1 MSIDHN
7 PEFKFIREQK
17 VESLNINVQE
27 FEHIKTGAQHIHL
40 SADNNENVF
49 LVALRTV
56 PEDSTGVAH
65 ILEHTALCGSKKY
78 PVRDPFFMMTRRSIN
93 TFMNAFTSSDW
104 TAYPFASMNRK
115 DFDNLM
121 DVYLDAV
128 FFSRLDPLDFAQ
140 EGHRLEFETPD
151 DPSTPLVFKGVVFN
165 EMKGAMSSVPSQL
178 WHTLSKYLF
187 PTSTYH
193 FNSGGEPDC
202 IPDLS
207 YEELLKFYRTHYHPS
222 NAIFMTYGDISAAEH
237 QQKFQDQV
245 LNQFNRLEEKISVE
259 NEKRYYAPISVQ
271 ESYPCNEDDISNKTH
286 VVVSWLLSESSQ
298 LTESLR
304 IRLLSSVLL
313 DNSSTPLMHA
323 LESTKL
329 GQAPSP
335 LCGLD
340 DSQKE
345 LSFMCG
351 LEGCTQENV
360 EKIESLIID
369 TLKDVAKNGVP
380 QEDIESALH
389 QLELHQ
395 REIGGDSYPYGLQM
409 ILTALT
415 AATHRGDTVE
425 QLNVD
430 AALEQLRKDVQEPN
444 FIQNLVQKNLL
455 DNPHRIRLVLTPNK
469 TMAEVKEQQESLR
482 LKQIKGNLSEQDVQS
497 ILKQT
502 KDLETRQNQQDD
514 ESILPKVTLGDVP
527 KEEINVTGSK
537 QYAITQY
544 AAGTNGLVY
553 QQTIYDLPQ
562 LEEDQHNNLSLYGN
576 LVTELGLGNQDY
588 LDVQRRQAK
597 VSGGVSAFSSIRE
610 SSADVHKVKGYFSY
624 SGRALNRNQASLNEL
639 IQDTIHNARFDEHH
653 RIAELIAQIRAR
665 REQSVTGSG
674 HSLAMVAATSGISA
688 TAKLSHE
695 SSGLEGI
702 KRIKRLDSQIKDTH
716 KLAALAEELQAIHN
730 TISSSTKQHLLI
742 AEESRLAEFSEHIK
756 SIPTADLN
764 QRSNSLF
771 QLNKPQQLI
780 QQAWTTNTTVNF
792 CAIAYPTVG
801 MENPD
806 SAALTILAGVLRN
819 GYLHKAIREQGGAYG
834 GGASQDSGAGAFRFY
849 SYRDPRMVETY
860 QDFEKSIEWI
870 LSEEQPLTKIEEA
883 ILGAISSLDKSESP
897 AGRVKRCFY
906 AELHGRTIEKR
917 QAYRERILAVTLDD
931 LRRVAT
937 QYLKPEYAHKA
948 LICDTNS
955 VKQAEELGLEIIEL

>member
-1 MSIDHN
+1 MSVNHN
-7 PEFKFIREQK
+7 PEFKFIRKQK
-17 VESLNINVQE
+17 VDSLNITVQE

-40 SADNNENVF
+40 DADNTENVF

-140 EGHRLEFETPD
+140 EGHRLEFETAD

-207 YEELLKFYRTHYHPS
+207 YEELLNFYQTHYHPS
-222 NAIFMTYGDISAAEH
+222 NAIFMTYGDIPANEH
-237 QQKFQDQV
+237 QDKFESHV
-245 LNQFNRLEEKISVE
+245 LSQFERLPETIFVT

-271 ESYPCNEDDISNKTH
+271 ESYPCNDEDISQKNH
-286 VVVSWLLSESSQ
+286 IVVSWLLNESTQ

-304 IRLLSSVLL
+304 MRLLSSVLL
-313 DNSSTPLMHA
+313 DNSATPLMHA
-323 LESTKL
+323 LESTEL

-351 LEGCTQENV
+351 LEGCTLENV
-360 EKIESLIID
+360 DATEALILD
-369 TLKDVAKNGVP
+369 TLKHVAEKGVP

-415 AATHRGDTVE
+415 AATHRGNTVD

-430 AALEQLRKDVQEPN
+430 AALEQLREDVKDPN
-444 FIQNLVQKNLL
+444 FIQELIKTNLL
-455 DNPHRIRLVLTPNK
+455 DNPHRVKLVLSPNK
-469 TMAEVKEQQESLR
+469 EMAEVKEQQEKLR
-482 LKQIKGNLSEQDVQS
+482 LIKIKEGLSEEETQLIIAQS
-497 ILKQT
+497 QA
-502 KDLETRQNQQDD
+502 LEERQNQQDD
-514 ESILPKVTLGDVP
+514 ESILPKVSLTDVP
-527 KEEINVTGSK
+527 KEEVHVAGTKNQNITE
-537 QYAITQY
+537 YAT
-544 AAGTNGLVY
+544 GTNGIIY
-553 QQTIYDLPQ
+553 QQTIYDLPEFDEKQ
-562 LEEDQHNNLSLYGN
+562 TINLSLYST
-576 LVTELGLGNQDY
+576 LVTELGMGDKDY
-588 LDVQRRQAK
+588 LAVQRQQAS
-597 VSGGVSAFSSIRE
+597 VSGGVSAFSSIRGA
-610 SSADVHKVKGYFSY
+610 SNNVHDIKGYFTY
-624 SGRALNRNQASLNEL
+624 SGRALNRNQPELNQLIHET
-639 IQDTIHNARFDEHH
+639 IQDARFDEHS
-653 RIAELIAQIRAR
+653 RIAELISQIRAR

-674 HSLAMVAATSGISA
+674 HSLAMIAAAAGISA
-688 TAKLSHE
+688 TTKLSHDC
-695 SSGLEGI
+695 SGLAGI
-702 KRIKRLDSQIKDTH
+702 KRIKQLDTEIKNGS
-716 KLAALAEELQAIHN
+716 KLTEFANELKLIHQ
-730 TISSSTKQHLLI
+730 TITSSNRQHLLI
-742 AEESRLAEFSEHIK
+742 AEESQLSSFTQNIQGLPQASSENTH
-756 SIPTADLN
+756 SP
-764 QRSNSLF
+764 F
-771 QLNKPQQLI
+771 QLVQPNEHI
-780 QQAWTTNTTVNF
+780 QQAWTTNTSVNF
-792 CAIAYPTVG
+792 CALAYPTVG
-801 MENPD
+801 MEHPD
-806 SAALTILAGVLRN
+806 SAALTVLGGVLRN
-819 GYLHKAIREQGGAYG
+819 GFLHKTIREQGGAYG

-849 SYRDPRMVETY
+849 SYRDPRMAETFS
-860 QDFEKSIEWI
+860 DFDKSIEWL
-870 LSEEQPLTKIEEA
+870 LSENQPFGRIEEA
-883 ILGAISSLDKSESP
+883 ILGTISSLDKSESP

-906 AELHGRTIEKR
+906 ADLHGRNIEKR
-917 QAYRERILAVTLDD
+917 QIFREQVLSVTLDD
-931 LRRVAT
+931 LRRVAST
-937 QYLKPEYAHKA
+937 YLAPEKAHRALVCDASSAKA
-948 LICDTNS
+948 
-955 VKQAEELGLEIIEL
+955 AEELGLEIIEL